1 VGWLVGPGGCLDEDL
16 QPGYEVIR
24 LTRRHPGKGPRE
36 QVKAEHLTVPAE
48 RAVSGRGQPD
58 QRAPPVGRIALALEQ
73 PLVLQVADDLA
84 DDRLSSVQVPAASPI
99 VSGPAMARCSST
111 ARDAPWSWLRG
122 PSRR

>member
-1 VGWLVGPGGCLDEDL
+1 VGSQVGPGGRLDEDL

-24 LTRRHPGKGPRE
+24 LTRRQPGKGPRE
-36 QVKAEHLTVPAE
+36 QVKAEHLAVPVE

-73 PLVLQVADDLA
+73 PLVLQVTDDLA
-84 DDRLSSVQVPAASPI
+84 DDRLSSVQVPGRL